1 MKVETQGVLLRMFIG
16 ESDQY
21 RGMPLYHAIVLKI
34 RELGMSGATV
44 LRGVE
49 GFGAHSRIHTAN
61 ILRLS
66 QDLPIVI
73 EVIDTEERIRRLVE
87 YLDRMVPE
95 GLLMTVEGVRI
106 IRYAR
111 TPGEGKGTPGQEK
124 G

>member
-124 G
+124 R